1 MDNEKK
7 NIDLSIV
14 DTSDPDTETLFPLI
28 ERPIGSITYE
38 HSLAERLFGDIY
50 FGTAERNYFV
60 DSNHELCL
68 CAHFNRRIPGTYTFD
83 NEYHF
88 FVTKKRM
95 CLDIYWHLGNIT
107 NEKMIVEKYVG
118 LDNVK
123 QSSYY
128 DDFCDLVR
136 AIESS
141 IKWKKDHMRKPYDW
155 GGTASFRYKSSSRNT
170 EYEAFEE
177 ADKRRKQLVQ
187 FYFNETTQ
195 EWDLMSI
202 SKETISDVINFLDD
216 FDELDEKVLHIR
228 EFIPIKENAI
238 FITGKYH
245 RMFKRAKDFHDQLH
259 DDSIVH
265 Y

>member
-1 MDNEKK
+1 MEKMKK

-14 DTSDPDTETLFPLI
+14 DTTDPETVTIFPLF
-28 ERPIGSITYE
+28 EKPVGSITYE
-38 HSLAERLFGDIY
+38 HSLAERLFGDVY

-107 NEKMIVEKYVG
+107 NEKMILEKHVG
-118 LDNVK
+118 LEDAK
-123 QSSYY
+123 QSAYY
-128 DDFCDLVR
+128 DDFCDLVKK
-136 AIESS
+136 IESS
-141 IKWKKDHMRKPYDW
+141 IEWKKNHMRKPYDL
-155 GGTASFRYKSSSRNT
+155 GGTACFHYKSSSRDT

-177 ADKRRKQLVQ
+177 ADKRRKQMVQ

-195 EWDLMSI
+195 EWDSMSV
-202 SKETISDVINFLDD
+202 SKERISDVINFLGD
-216 FDELDEKVLHIR
+216 FDDLDEKVLHIR
-228 EFIPIKENAI
+228 EFIPIEENAI
-238 FITGKYH
+238 SLTGKYH
-245 RMFKRAKDFHDQLH
+245 KLFKRAKDFHEQLH
-259 DDSIVH
+259 DESIV
-265 Y
+265 YG